1 MGKRISRARRKTK
14 RFIRLLV
21 VAVVTIVALV
31 IGAGLLDGDG
41 FDLDGFELPGAPFGS
56 TSVPDA
62 PEGSALDVAQELT
75 VKGGAPRTGYEREAF
90 GPPWKDVDE
99 NGCDTRNDMLNR
111 DLTDLTHESDTCV
124 VLTGTLL
131 DPFSGEVIDFQRGQ
145 GTSQEVQIDHMV
157 PLSDAWQKGAQQW
170 DDQKRLEFAND
181 PMNLL
186 AVDGPLNAQKG
197 DSDVATWL
205 PPNKSFRCQYV
216 AQIVGVKDV
225 YDVWVTQA
233 EQDAMVKV
241 LSDCPK
247 EPIFTGEEPPEVKP
261 AP

>member
-1 MGKRISRARRKTK
+1 MRRVRRKTK

-21 VAVVTIVALV
+21 VAVAAITAMVV
-31 IGAGLLDGDG
+31 GAGLVDGDN
-41 FDLDGFELPGAPFGS
+41 FDFAGDLFDS

-62 PEGSALDVAQELT
+62 PEGSALDIAQELT
-75 VKGGAPRTGYEREAF
+75 VKGRAPRTGYSREAF
-90 GPPWKDVDE
+90 GTPWKDVDE
-99 NGCDTRNDMLNR
+99 NGCDTRNDILNR

-124 VLTGTLL
+124 VLTGTLV

-170 DDQKRLEFAND
+170 DDHKRLEFAND

-186 AVDGPLNAQKG
+186 AVDGPLNGQKG
-197 DSDVATWL
+197 DGDVATWL

-247 EPIFTGEEPPEVKP
+247 EPIFTGEEPPKVKP